1 MSEATTST
9 LEACPACGQAI
20 AAGDVFCESCGTEL
34 EPTAAVE
41 AAPDD
46 ADLDDTQPVEIAG
59 DEPPPGAIVC
69 LSCGGTQFEDGFCTT
84 CGSKQPSWRD
94 HFTEAPTDLV
104 AGVCDKGVGR
114 SRNEDA
120 MAMAVVGERTALVVC
135 DGVTSAPDS
144 DKASLAAARTA
155 RDVLAAA
162 PAAPSGIAAAVG
174 HWTEQLVSACAA
186 ANQEAVRVA
195 RTLGNPPE
203 PPSCTF
209 VAAVVEPSLAT
220 VAWCGDSRA
229 YWLPD
234 DGEARQLTIDHS
246 LGTELIRIGRTRDE
260 AEAEPMSHTI
270 TRWLGAD
277 SANASPETAS
287 VELDGAGWMLLC
299 SDGLWN
305 HLSTADELRSFI
317 QASGLSEPLFVAD
330 ALVDHANAGGGYD
343 NITAVLARIG
353 SPNPSVPD
361 DPVHERTI

>member
-1 MSEATTST
+1 MSDVTTST

-20 AAGDVFCESCGTEL
+20 ASGDVFCESCGAEL
-34 EPTAAVE
+34 DPAAAVE
-41 AAPDD
+41 APPEDV
-46 ADLDDTQPVEIAG
+46 DLDDTQPVELEPE
-59 DEPPPGAIVC
+59 EPPPGATVC
-69 LSCGGTQFEDGFCTT
+69 PSCGGTKFEDGFCAT
-84 CGSKQPSWRD
+84 CGAKQLSWRD
-94 HFTEAPTDLV
+94 HFTEAPTELV

-114 SRNEDA
+114 NRNEDA
-120 MAMAVVGERTALVVC
+120 MAMAVVGERVVLVVC
-135 DGVTSAPDS
+135 DGVTTAPDS
-144 DKASLAAARTA
+144 DRASLAAARAA

-162 PAAPSGIAAAVG
+162 APAPTGTAAGVG
-174 HWTEQLVSACAA
+174 HWSEQLVSACAA
-186 ANQEAVRVA
+186 ANQEAVGVA
-195 RTLGNPPE
+195 RTLGDPPE

-246 LGTELIRIGRTRDE
+246 LGTELMRLGRTRDE

-277 SANASPETAS
+277 SANATPETAS
-287 VELDGAGWMLLC
+287 IELAGAGWMLLC

-305 HLSTADELRSFI
+305 HLSTADELRTFI
-317 QASGLSEPLFVAD
+317 QESGLTEPLAVAE
-330 ALVDHANAGGGYD
+330 ALVDHANAGGGHD

-353 SPNPSVPD
+353 AAAN
-361 DPVHERTI
+361 ERTI